1 MNAIEIQEHAT
12 RMRQAYGDRAI
23 AEAAQH
29 ARRYEDMGDKKTAET
44 WRRIESALLL
54 KRGPKTS

>member
-1 MNAIEIQEHAT
+1 MNVIEIQEHAN
-12 RMRQAYGDRAI
+12 RMREAYGDRAI

-29 ARRYEDMGDKKTAET
+29 ARRYEEMGDDKTAAT
-44 WRRIESALLL
+44 WRRIEAALLH